1 MSSYL
6 ISGGKINMRQE
17 KISEIIGSFLGKDYL
32 KSVDLKTINLEDG
45 KKNIS
50 IDQIREINEFALN
63 KPIEKE
69 FKVVLINGA
78 ENLSI
83 EAQNSMLK
91 ILEEPPSYLKF
102 VLEASRSKSLLKTI
116 LSRCIVFELG
126 TEISVDI
133 DSSEHSSNV
142 DEFIKLIIKDYGGRM
157 DWAIENKET
166 FLDKLNSWEVLLRD
180 ALLFRNNA
188 SSLFKN
194 VYKID
199 DIEKTAGLFLSDKDV
214 EDVLRRILRAKSAA
228 KSNVNKSL
236 IIEDLLVHLPI
247 NKNA

>member
-157 DWAIENKET
+157 DWTIENKET